1 MKDGK
6 FFTQSSVLRKAMSSE
21 VVQEGVAGR
30 GRGWDA
36 AVALVALLGL
46 ADAVYLTVEHL
57 SGQSVRCMVVSG
69 CDEVL
74 QSSYATVAA
83 GVPVAAVGA
92 AAYFTAF
99 SLATLAAYGY
109 DGARRLLTPLVAV
122 MFLATLWFLY
132 LQAFVI
138 RAFCTYCLIS
148 AAVTTALALLVLGR
162 RLFGARSRL
171 A

>member
-1 MKDGK
+1 
-6 FFTQSSVLRKAMSSE
+6 MSTE
-21 VVQEGVAGR
+21 AIQEGAGGS
-30 GRGWDA
+30 GRVWDA
-36 AVALVALLGL
+36 AVALVALGGL
-46 ADAVYLTVEHL
+46 ADAIYLTVEHM
-57 SGQSVRCMVVSG
+57 SGRSVRCMVVSG

-74 QSSYATVAA
+74 QSSYATVAG

-99 SLATLAAYGY
+99 SLATLAAFGY

-138 RAFCTYCLIS
+138 KAFCTYCLIS
-148 AAVTTALALLVLGR
+148 AAVTTVLALLVVGR
-162 RLFGARSRL
+162 RFLSSRQRL

>member
-1 MKDGK
+1 
-6 FFTQSSVLRKAMSSE
+6 MSSE
-21 VVQEGVAGR
+21 VMEEGGR
-30 GRGWDA
+30 GAGRGWDA
-36 AVALVALLGL
+36 AVALVALAGL

-57 SGQSVRCMVVSG
+57 TGRSVRCMVVSG

-74 QSSYATVAA
+74 QSSYATVAG

-92 AAYFTAF
+92 VAYFTVF
-99 SLATLAAYGY
+99 SLATLAAFGY
-109 DGARRLLTPLVAV
+109 DGARRLLAPLVAV

-148 AAVTTALALLVLGR
+148 AAVTTTLTILVLAR
-162 RLFGARSRL
+162 RFLGSRNRL

>member
-1 MKDGK
+1 
-6 FFTQSSVLRKAMSSE
+6 MSNE
-21 VVQEGVAGR
+21 VIHEGAGGR
-30 GRGWDA
+30 GRAWDA

-46 ADAVYLTVEHL
+46 ADAAYLTVEHL

-74 QSSYATVAA
+74 QSSYSTVAG

-92 AAYFTAF
+92 LAYFAAF
-99 SLATLAAYGY
+99 SLSTLAAYGY
-109 DGARRLLTPLVAV
+109 DGARRLLVPLVAV
-122 MFLATLWFLY
+122 MFAATVWFVY

-138 RAFCTYCLIS
+138 RAYCVYCLLS
-148 AAVTTALALLVLGR
+148 AAVTTTLTLLVLGR
-162 RLFGARSRL
+162 RFLGARRRL

>member
-1 MKDGK
+1 M
-6 FFTQSSVLRKAMSSE
+6 TTEAI
-21 VVQEGVAGR
+21 QEGGRAWDVA
-30 GRGWDA
+30 A
-36 AVALVALLGL
+36 ALVALVGL

-57 SGQSVRCMVVSG
+57 TGQSVRCMVVSG

-83 GVPVAAVGA
+83 GIPVAAVGA
-92 AAYFTAF
+92 VAYFTAF

-109 DGARRLLTPLVAV
+109 DGARKLLVPLVAV

-148 AAVTTALALLVLGR
+148 ATVTTVLTLLVLAR
-162 RLFGARSRL
+162 RFLGPRNRL

>member
-1 MKDGK
+1 
-6 FFTQSSVLRKAMSSE
+6 MSTE
-21 VVQEGVAGR
+21 EIQEGGR
-30 GRGWDA
+30 RWDA
-36 AVALVALLGL
+36 VVALVALVGL
-46 ADAVYLTVEHL
+46 ADAAYLTVEHM

-74 QSSYATVAA
+74 QSSYATVAG
-83 GVPVAAVGA
+83 GVPVSAVGL

-99 SLATLAAYGY
+99 SLATLAAFGY
-109 DGARRLLTPLVAV
+109 DGARKLLTPLVAV

-148 AAVTTALALLVLGR
+148 AAVTTTLTLLVLAR
-162 RLFGARSRL
+162 RFLSSRQRL

>member
-1 MKDGK
+1 
-6 FFTQSSVLRKAMSSE
+6 MSSE
-21 VVQEGVAGR
+21 VVQEGAGGR
-30 GRGWDA
+30 GRAWDV
-36 AVALVALLGL
+36 AVALVALVGL
-46 ADAVYLTVEHL
+46 TDAVYLTVEHL

-74 QSSYATVAA
+74 QSSYATVAG

-92 AAYFTAF
+92 VAYFTVF

-109 DGARRLLTPLVAV
+109 DGARKLLTPLVAV

-148 AAVTTALALLVLGR
+148 ATVTTVLALLVL
-162 RLFGARSRL
+162 ARSLLSSRQSL